1 MENITNDSIVTIN
14 IRYTESEVN
23 LLVNSLVMTCTTQI
37 PTEDNGQWKR
47 PYEKLLKDLKTIS
60 NRSMKFKEEGITNE
74 TIYQAETK
82 AKTSPGPCD

>member
-14 IRYTESEVN
+14 IRYTDAEVN

-47 PYEKLLKDLKTIS
+47 PYEKLLKDLKDIS
-60 NRSMKFKEEGITNE
+60 NRSMKLKEEGNTNE
-74 TIYQAETK
+74 TIYKAETK
-82 AKTSPGPCD
+82 VKTSPGPCD